1 MAGLAIRAVT
11 NAARG
16 AGGSRRFAVAQAASL
31 ALALSGLIG
40 FGNVGAAEPAPTDLP
55 TFEGVRAAHAPS
67 DLPLLDRHGAVLQ
80 LVRVDPHVRRGPW
93 LAIDQM
99 SPALLT
105 AMVLGEDRRFWDHSG
120 IDWRA
125 LAASAWA
132 RALNRGTRGAS
143 TLTMQLAGLLD
154 DDLARPAGG
163 RSMWQKLSQLQ
174 RAHRIESGWSKS
186 QIFEAWLNRVPLR
199 GELVGVAAASSQL
212 FGKHASGLDHT
223 EAALLAAMVR
233 GPNANPAAVQRRACE
248 VLQLQQV
255 PCDGLAITLA
265 QALARKPRALASS
278 SGEVLAPHVAALA
291 VASLA
296 VAASAADAANIANTR
311 NTANAANTEQA
322 RPPGPNALPTTLDAR
337 LQRIAIA
344 ALRRQLAELRGR
356 EVDDGAVLVL
366 DNRSGEVRAWVGSS
380 GRDLSQAAA
389 VDAVLARRQPGSTLK
404 PLVYGT
410 ALQQRLITAA
420 SVLDDTPLQMAAGAG
435 VYQPQ
440 NHDHGFSG
448 AVSVRTALASSL
460 NVPAV
465 RVGAMVGPDALWA
478 RLNDAGLRISE
489 SGGYHG
495 HALALGSAEV
505 SLLDLANAYRMLAN
519 GGWWSPLRGFPG
531 AVASSSASV
540 SASPA
545 AHRVFEPAVAFI
557 VGDILSDSAAR
568 SLTFGLDS
576 PLPTRRWSA
585 VKTGTSKDLR
595 DGWCVGYTR
604 THTVAVWLG
613 NAGGAPMHGVTGV
626 GGAAPVWREV
636 VAAIDGLS
644 GRRDSDSQAA
654 TALPPVP
661 KGLVRQRGEW
671 FLSGTEPA
679 TLPAGAA
686 RRFGITS
693 PSDGSIY
700 ALDPDIPMAAQRIVF
715 EGVAGRWRVDGQPV
729 GQGARVS
736 WLPRPGRHVLEH
748 EAIADLSAAEPGAAP
763 QRLRFEVRAGPDQTT
778 GGGLKK
784 RSTATSITMPH
795 KL

>member
-1 MAGLAIRAVT
+1 MGAFGGI
-11 NAARG
+11 AA
-16 AGGSRRFAVAQAASL
+16 AHAAS
-31 ALALSGLIG
+31 AT
-40 FGNVGAAEPAPTDLP
+40 VP
-55 TFEGVRAAHAPS
+55 TFEAVRAAHQPS
-67 DLPLLDRHGAVLQ
+67 DLPLLDRQGAVLQ
-80 LVRVDPHVRRGPW
+80 LVRVDNRVRRGPW
-93 LAIDQM
+93 LSIEQM

-105 AMVLGEDRRFWDHSG
+105 AMVLGEDRRFWDHG
-120 IDWRA
+120 GVDWRA

-132 RALNRGTRGAS
+132 QALNRGTRGAS

-154 DDLARPAGG
+154 NDLARPAGG
-163 RSMWQKLSQLQ
+163 RSVWQKLSQMQ
-174 RAHRIESGWSKS
+174 RAQHIEAAWSKS

-199 GELVGVAAASSQL
+199 GELVGVAAASLQL

-233 GPNANPAAVQRRACE
+233 GPNASAATVQRRACE
-248 VLQLQQV
+248 GLQLQQMG
-255 PCDGLAITLA
+255 CDGVAITLA
-265 QALARKPRALASS
+265 QALARKPHALASGT
-278 SGEVLAPHVAALA
+278 GEVLAPHVAAIA
-291 VASLA
+291 A
-296 VAASAADAANIANTR
+296 AASVGAFRTEIQR
-311 NTANAANTEQA
+311 TAL
-322 RPPGPNALPTTLDAR
+322 RTTLDAR
-337 LQRIAIA
+337 LQRIASA
-344 ALRRQLAELRGR
+344 TLRRQLAELRGR

-366 DNRSGEVRAWVGSS
+366 DNRSGEVLAWVGSS
-380 GRDLSQAAA
+380 GSGLSQAAS

-404 PLVYGT
+404 PLVYAS

-420 SVLDDTPLQMAAGAG
+420 SVLDDTPLQMGSGIGAG

-478 RLNDAGLRISE
+478 RLNDAGLRVSE

-519 GGWWSPLRGFPG
+519 GGWWSPLQGVPG
-531 AVASSSASV
+531 AAMAASSSPS
-540 SASPA
+540 STPA

-604 THTVAVWLG
+604 RHTVAVWVG
-613 NAGGAPMHGVTGV
+613 NAAGAPMHGVTGV

-636 VAAIDGLS
+636 VAAIDSLGL
-644 GRRDSDSQAA
+644 GA
-654 TALPPVP
+654 TNGQPTATSAPQPPP
-661 KGLVRQRGEW
+661 GLVRQRGEW
-671 FLSGTEPA
+671 FLAGTEPA
-679 TLPAGAA
+679 ALLAGAA

-700 ALDPDIPMAAQRIVF
+700 ALDPDIPMATQRIVF
-715 EGVAGRWRVDGQPV
+715 EGLAGVWRVDGEAV

-736 WLPRPGRHVLEH
+736 WLPRPGRHVLDH
-748 EAIADLSAAEPGAAP
+748 EALDAAAGTAP
-763 QRLRFEVRAGPDQTT
+763 QRITFEVRTGPAQTAGVV
-778 GGGLKK
+778 LKK